1 MTALIQ
7 YFHMFLKG
15 SFQKEIRN
23 DLNCHLSLAS
33 QLKSYWQGWNHQ
45 SFHCCRTKNICIV
58 FEKNSLFFNFSVIQ
72 SSNYEILRICV
83 WSWHTYIICASAYFY
98 LLTFFVCK
106 EQGCVNMK
114 HKCSDS
120 CWRCYCAVQ
129 PAYMCHAVWKQNNCI
144 LQNHS
149 YLVRHCKTVCSR
161 EKKVQGVVF

>member
-1 MTALIQ
+1 MTAFIQ

-72 SSNYEILRICV
+72 SSNYEILRNFV
-83 WSWHTYIICASAYFY
+83 WSWHTYNICAYLYYLPSLFVKNKVAWIWISNVPIVAGAATAHSSPPICAMQFENKTIVYF
-98 LLTFFVCK
+98 K
-106 EQGCVNMK
+106 I
-114 HKCSDS
+114 
-120 CWRCYCAVQ
+120 
-129 PAYMCHAVWKQNNCI
+129 I
-144 LQNHS
+144 LI
-149 YLVRHCKTVCSR
+149 
-161 EKKVQGVVF
+161 

>member
-1 MTALIQ
+1 MYCFGKKFIF
-7 YFHMFLKG
+7 FH
-15 SFQKEIRN
+15 
-23 DLNCHLSLAS
+23 
-33 QLKSYWQGWNHQ
+33 
-45 SFHCCRTKNICIV
+45 
-58 FEKNSLFFNFSVIQ
+58 FSVIQ
-72 SSNYEILRICV
+72 RILRICV
-83 WSWHTYIICASAYFY
+83 WSWHTYIICAYLL

-161 EKKVQGVVF
+161 EKKVQGVVFLEMATANLSWQDILNNLTEKAKKDGLIRSIKNAKTIEAKVDKVIDSISIRYFCT